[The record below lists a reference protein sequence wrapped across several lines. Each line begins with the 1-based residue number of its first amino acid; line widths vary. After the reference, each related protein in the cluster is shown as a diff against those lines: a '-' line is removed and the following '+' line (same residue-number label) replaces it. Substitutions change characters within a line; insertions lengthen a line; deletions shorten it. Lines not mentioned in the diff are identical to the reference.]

1 MSSKVFVLGITL
13 LLFFPDV
20 YGLMFIVLR
29 LFREPLTHTDGII
42 TGLGLPKKKDRCSLL
57 TAFEQDGTTAAVI
70 QGLGFL
76 WSHQNDRPI
85 LTLLTTSNG
94 F

>member
-29 LFREPLTHTDGII
+29 LFREPLTHTDGSI
-42 TGLGLPKKKDRCSLL
+42 TGLGLPKKK
-57 TAFEQDGTTAAVI
+57 TAV
-70 QGLGFL
+70 
-76 WSHQNDRPI
+76 RY
-85 LTLLTTSNG
+85 
-94 F
+94 